1 MSPEFEKYFA
11 QFPVEIRE
19 RLDITYQLLKK
30 TCKGCEEHM
39 AYGMPAFRSTENIVY
54 FAGYKN
60 HLGFYPTPKPIEH
73 FAEQLKSYKTSKG
86 AIQFPHNQPLPL
98 KLMEE
103 IVKWRMGSANQ

>member
-1 MSPEFEKYFA
+1 MSPAFDKYFE
-11 QFPVEIRE
+11 QFPSDVQE
-19 RLDITYQLLKK
+19 RLTVTYTLLKK
-30 TCKGCEEHM
+30 ICKGAEEHM

-60 HLGFYPTPKPIEH
+60 HIGFYPTPAPIVH
-73 FAEQLKSYKTSKG
+73 FADQLKDYKTSKG

-103 IVKWRMGSANQ
+103 IVKWRLKEMKG

>member
-11 QFPVEIRE
+11 QFPDGVQE
-19 RLDITYQLLKK
+19 RLHTTYTLLKK
-30 TCKGCEEHM
+30 LCAGAEERM
-39 AYGMPAFRSTENIVY
+39 AYGMPAFRTTENIVY

-60 HLGFYPTPKPIEH
+60 HLGFYPTPKPIAH

-103 IVKWRMGSANQ
+103 IVKWRMRSVNQ